1 MIIVVWPLSTKVK
14 PLNCNS
20 FFFFTHLCESDSF
33 NLLIFCFLVN
43 YLSLILCTTFCTWW
57 LLRFYNQGQIR
68 RLCLGRAGRYVEH
81 FDLHAWL
88 LTSWISSCWL
98 LNGSYCH
105 YMFFQLWMRNIC
117 SLFLDVNVDS
127 SFMDLEEFD
136 VLNYWK
142 NNLVN
147 YSAFK
152 VMKFMNLRFRG
163 KPRAS
168 LAKPNK

>member
-105 YMFFQLWMRNIC
+105 YMFSILIEKYMFIAFWMLMLILL
-117 SLFLDVNVDS
+117 SWTW
-127 SFMDLEEFD
+127 
-136 VLNYWK
+136 WK
-142 NNLVN
+142 IWCL
-147 YSAFK
+147 K
-152 VMKFMNLRFRG
+152 LLG
-163 KPRAS
+163 K
-168 LAKPNK
+168 